1 MVAGAAGR
9 GARAIVT
16 AECAMSHHMLIFVGV
31 AFVAGFLWGQ
41 QQAAAG
47 NTGFSAII

>member
-1 MVAGAAGR
+1 M
-9 GARAIVT
+9 
-16 AECAMSHHMLIFVGV
+16 HHHTLIFVGI

-47 NTGFSAII
+47 NTGFAAII

>member
-1 MVAGAAGR
+1 MN
-9 GARAIVT
+9 
-16 AECAMSHHMLIFVGV
+16 HKLLLFVGA

-47 NTGFSAII
+47 NTGLSSII